1 MITQVIRADGNGIF
15 TYAVPKVG
23 WWGFAGLSTSDKKMK
38 YKGEEKD
45 VEIGAV
51 IWVQF
56 HEWQD
61 R

>member
-1 MITQVIRADGNGIF
+1 LQHNGE
-15 TYAVPKVG
+15 
-23 WWGFAGLSTSDKKMK
+23 D
-38 YKGEEKD
+38 KD

-56 HEWQD
+56 HDWQN